1 MIGDFIFSW
10 AENAEGRMVHVD
22 SVPRGLRCGCTC
34 PNCHEPLLARH
45 GEKNEHGF
53 SRRRNPILADVFNRL
68 KYMERRGSGFKKIIS
83 AYKEHEG
90 YKDGMDPA
98 FSTPWDSF
106 VLTLP
111 KFNVVG
117 IEGVYVSA
125 ANDTESNNE
134 PSGQADNFTETL
146 QKLYRNL
153 TEIDR
158 KIVELIVSNKFVTTT
173 QMATQIGKSRQTV
186 ATRIKELQERGVVKR
201 IGPDKGGFWEIL
213 Q

>member
-1 MIGDFIFSW
+1 ML
-10 AENAEGRMVHVD
+10 RMTPKAIMNQV
-22 SVPRGLRCGCTC
+22 LRQT
-34 PNCHEPLLARH
+34 
-45 GEKNEHGF
+45 
-53 SRRRNPILADVFNRL
+53 I
-68 KYMERRGSGFKKIIS
+68 
-83 AYKEHEG
+83 
-90 YKDGMDPA
+90 
-98 FSTPWDSF
+98 
-106 VLTLP
+106 
-111 KFNVVG
+111 
-117 IEGVYVSA
+117 
-125 ANDTESNNE
+125 
-134 PSGQADNFTETL
+134 L